1 MQTYRTDLHIHTVL
15 SPCGDLEMSPAR
27 IASLAHS
34 CGLDIIGITD
44 HNSTKQCEL
53 IWKLGRKL
61 GLTVIPGCE
70 MTTREEVHCLGLFPD
85 FDALN
90 EFQYYLD
97 KHLTVI
103 LNNSTL
109 FGYQAV
115 VDEDENILE
124 EVVNYLGASLNASIE
139 EVEQK
144 VHELSGIFIP
154 AHIDRPRNSLYSQLG
169 FFPPGLKV
177 DALQISKLADEK
189 TVRAKYKI
197 SSDTTLVKFSDAHYL
212 GDLGNVFTNF
222 EIEEPTFGELRKAL
236 LGLDGRRCLIPEASP
251 KKPLSNLSPKGEARL

>member
-1 MQTYRTDLHIHTVL
+1 MKSFRTDLHIHTVL

-27 IASLAHS
+27 IVSLAVKR
-34 CGLDIIGITD
+34 GLDIIGITD

-53 IWKLGRKL
+53 VRKLGRRL

-70 MTTREEVHCLGLFPD
+70 MTSREEVHCLGFFED

-90 EFQYYLD
+90 EFQDFLD
-97 KHLTVI
+97 LHLTI
-103 LNNSTL
+103 IPNKPSL

-115 VDEDENILE
+115 VDEFDYILE
-124 EVVNYLGASLNASIE
+124 EQANYLGASLDVSIE

-169 FFPPGLKV
+169 FFPPELKV
-177 DALQISKLADEK
+177 EALQISKLADEK
-189 TVRAKYKI
+189 AVREKFRI
-197 SSDTTLVKFSDAHYL
+197 NPEITLVKFSDAHYL
-212 GDLGNVFTNF
+212 DDLGKTFTIF
-222 EIEEPTFGELRKAL
+222 EMEEPTFTEIRKAL
-236 LGLDGRRCLIPEASP
+236 LREDGRNVRIP
-251 KKPLSNLSPKGEARL
+251 